1 VSIHHHTFVSRWGS
15 ALLDS
20 YIHFKVVKGDDKAL
34 IWVFHFLKVFP
45 RADPIYIYI
54 YIYKAF
60 EGAIY
65 LPVDDNIIAGADPFF
80 L

>member
-1 VSIHHHTFVSRWGS
+1 VSIHHHYTFVSRWGS

-20 YIHFKVVKGDDKAL
+20 NIHFKVVKGDDKAL

-45 RADPIYIYI
+45 RGDPIYIYI
-54 YIYKAF
+54 YIKLLR
-60 EGAIY
+60 AIY
-65 LPVDDNIIAGADPFF
+65 LPVDDNSIAGADPFF

>member
-1 VSIHHHTFVSRWGS
+1 VGS

-54 YIYKAF
+54 YKAF
-60 EGAIY
+60 EGY
-65 LPVDDNIIAGADPFF
+65 LLAS
-80 L
+80 